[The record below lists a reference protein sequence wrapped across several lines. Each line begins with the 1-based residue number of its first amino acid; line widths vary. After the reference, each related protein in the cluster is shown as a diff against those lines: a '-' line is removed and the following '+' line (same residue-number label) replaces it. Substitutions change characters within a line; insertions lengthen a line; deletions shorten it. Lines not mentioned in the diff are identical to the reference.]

1 MGGRNIKIRG
11 RGRISQ
17 EKYKNNTI
25 LTFPN
30 SNQVR
35 KWTKRMAKPTF
46 NSITRTIMIELG
58 P

>member
-1 MGGRNIKIRG
+1 MVILYENK
-11 RGRISQ
+11 
-17 EKYKNNTI
+17 TF

-35 KWTKRMAKPTF
+35 KWTKRMAKPIF
-46 NSITRTIMIELG
+46 NSITRAIMTELG